1 MKRTFLIL
9 SGLLVFMMQ
18 VNGQTMLNQ
27 FNDLL
32 SKDDTIAQM
41 QFLEKWGMSSKN
53 DPDLYVAY
61 FNFFYK
67 KSRKEV
73 VRIEKTPRAG
83 QKAFQ
88 ILDTLTKQPI
98 GYMFS
103 DIFYEPQ
110 IIDKGFKYIDIGI
123 EKFPTRLDMR
133 FGKIYLLG
141 EIGDY
146 DSFSKEI
153 IKAIDY
159 SQEINYKWLWK
170 ENKPMD
176 DAKDSFL
183 GDIQSYQVQI
193 YNTGN
198 DSLLNYMAQIAEEV
212 LKFHPTHIESLS
224 NLSVVYM
231 IQKEYDK
238 ALEKLLEAEKIN
250 PKDYIVLSNIAQA
263 YKLKGD
269 KVNSI
274 KYYELVSKYGNDDAK
289 QYSKD
294 QIKQLK
300 NN

>member
-1 MKRTFLIL
+1 MKRTFIL
-9 SGLLVFMMQ
+9 LSALFVVVVQGR
-18 VNGQTMLNQ
+18 GQTMLNQ

-32 SKDDTIAQM
+32 SKNDTIAQT
-41 QFLEKWGMSSKN
+41 QFLEKWEISNKN

-67 KSRKEV
+67 TGRKEV
-73 VRIEKTPRAG
+73 VRIEKTPRIG
-83 QKAFQ
+83 RKSFQ
-88 ILDTLTKQPI
+88 ILDTLTKQPV
-98 GYMFS
+98 GYMYS
-103 DIFYEPQ
+103 DVFYEPR
-110 IIDKGFKYIDIGI
+110 IINKGFQYIDTGI

-146 DSFSKEI
+146 ENFSKEI
-153 IKAIDY
+153 IKAVDY
-159 SQEINYKWLWK
+159 SQEIKNKWLWK

-176 DAKDSFL
+176 EAENAFL
-183 GDIQSYQVQI
+183 GDIQSYQNQI

-198 DSLLNYMAQIAEEV
+198 DSLLKYMAQIAKEV
-212 LKFHPTHIESLS
+212 LKFHPDHIESLS
-224 NLSVVYM
+224 NLAVVYL

-238 ALEKLLEAEKIN
+238 ALELLLKAENIN
-250 PKDYIVLSNIAQA
+250 PKDYIVLGNIAQA

-269 KVNSI
+269 KANSI
-274 KYYELVSKYGNDDAK
+274 KYHELVLKYGSDEAK
-289 QYSKD
+289 QNSKD

>member
-1 MKRTFLIL
+1 MKRTFLLL

-32 SKDDTIAQM
+32 SKDDTIAQT
-41 QFLEKWGMSSKN
+41 QFLEKWEISSKN

-274 KYYELVSKYGNDDAK
+274 KYYELISKYGNDDAK